1 MKVRLTPRLF
11 LWLLLAAQILPAQKT
26 YSWQE
31 LRDKFVTTNPTLQA
45 ARIGIDESRSQE
57 ITAYL
62 RPNPDFTESTDG
74 TQLSRY
80 QGVWRPFSG
89 TQFVSQVSYLH
100 EREHKRELRLES
112 AQKGTAITASQ
123 YADQERSLLFNLRS
137 AFVQTLEQKAI
148 LDVTRESLNYYNR
161 LLAVSS
167 DRLKAGDI
175 ARVDFKR
182 LELQRVQFET
192 DVQTALVNLRTAK
205 IQLLM
210 LLNDRTPVEQFDIA
224 GTFDFA
230 EQIPPL
236 EDLRATALQI
246 RPDLRAA
253 VQSVDKAQTDHLLAM
268 ANGST
273 DPTFSGWWTH
283 NPSFNN
289 PFDNNTIGASV
300 NIPLRVFD
308 RNQGE
313 KARTQQDITRNQKA
327 RDAAVAQVFSDVDT
341 AFATL
346 ESNLTLLRPYKSTY
360 LQDAVDVRETV
371 SFAYTRG
378 GASLLD
384 FLQAQQDYRSTQLNY
399 LNLVGAFQT
408 AAAQLN
414 LAVGREV
421 IP

>member
-313 KARTQQDITRNQKA
+313 KARTQQDITRNERA